1 MTQHIYWH
9 APVWEVLLLGLTG
22 LALLAWLMWRAVRRP
37 HPSAALSAIDPAL
50 NDQPLFFFDRVHG
63 IVALNDGAQQ
73 VLNTLSA
80 SQDSHSLDILTD
92 ALLEA
97 QEESRLVQ
105 QAGWPK
111 PGYSLIAAPVAGQA
125 GSVTGV
131 FALVAPE
138 PPLLPAERRIDE
150 PAMPATDWIEIGATL
165 RLHRQRPAVRVE
177 RIDPTTT
184 GQAAMA
190 WQENQISPTEE
201 ALLRH
206 LLTHSNEVQAAEAL
220 FSAVWPDDEVGTFG
234 LRPDQKD
241 RLRRLVFQLRQ
252 HVEPDPRAPRYVRT
266 AHGAGYVLYSNGEL
280 ALP

>member
-1 MTQHIYWH
+1 
-9 APVWEVLLLGLTG
+9 
-22 LALLAWLMWRAVRRP
+22 
-37 HPSAALSAIDPAL
+37 
-50 NDQPLFFFDRVHG
+50 
-63 IVALNDGAQQ
+63 
-73 VLNTLSA
+73 
-80 SQDSHSLDILTD
+80 
-92 ALLEA
+92 
-97 QEESRLVQ
+97 
-105 QAGWPK
+105 
-111 PGYSLIAAPVAGQA
+111 
-125 GSVTGV
+125 
-131 FALVAPE
+131 
-138 PPLLPAERRIDE
+138 
-150 PAMPATDWIEIGATL
+150 
-165 RLHRQRPAVRVE
+165 
-177 RIDPTTT
+177 
-184 GQAAMA
+184 MA